1 MFRIFFNLT
10 LCTLY
15 CVRTKLAHVGLRQIS
30 FLLLQTSWYYK
41 FNLKKNTKI
50 NRVFLTVQSEIG
62 VIAIDRVWQLRNAS
76 KENQVY
82 LAELQKRHYS
92 WRHLLGVS
100 RKKKQILESF

>member
-1 MFRIFFNLT
+1 MFFLHST
-10 LCTLY
+10 LCALHAV
-15 CVRTKLAHVGLRQIS
+15 CVRTKLAHVGLRHDLIVRQIP
-30 FLLLQTSWYYK
+30 FYFADIMVLQIYLQNS
-41 FNLKKNTKI
+41 
-50 NRVFLTVQSEIG
+50 
-62 VIAIDRVWQLRNAS
+62 DRSKRDQCYRDRSRMAS